1 MPIKHCLLNGRDIH
15 SLSDLYD
22 RLDVGLALP
31 PHFGRNLDALWD
43 VLSTDIE
50 GPFEIIWEHAD
61 ESKKLMGRD
70 YSRVLKLFEKLRKE
84 RSDFHL
90 RIEL

>member
-1 MPIKHCLLNGRDIH
+1 MPIKRCQLDGRDIQ

-22 RLDVGLALP
+22 RLAGGLAFP
-31 PHFGRNLDALWD
+31 AHFGRNLDALWD

-50 GPFEIIWEHAD
+50 GPFEIIWKHAD
-61 ESKKLMGRD
+61 ESKKMMGRD
-70 YSRVLKLFEKLRKE
+70 YSRVVKLFERLKRD
-84 RSDFHL
+84 RDDFRL

>member
-1 MPIKHCLLNGRDIH
+1 MSIKRCRLNGRDIQ

-50 GPFEIIWEHAD
+50 GPFEIIWNHAE

-70 YSRVLKLFEKLRKE
+70 YSRVISLFEKLE
-84 RSDFHL
+84 RERDDFRL
-90 RIEL
+90 QIDP